1 MNHILGYV
9 MVILDN
15 GQNTCQI
22 GVTGYIWVWGNKCS
36 EWINCIDLRTWFN
49 EFEKFIWVYNDE
61 LNFITTKIILKYVLG
76 KVSIK
81 PFINRV
87 SKSRISQF
95 SYTVIVVTWT

>member
-1 MNHILGYV
+1 MNPILGYV
-9 MVILDN
+9 MVWLDN

-22 GVTGYIWVWGNKCS
+22 GVTGYRWVWGNECS
-36 EWINCIDLRTWFN
+36 EWLDWIELRPVFN

-61 LNFITTKIILKYVLG
+61 LYFLMMKITLKNVLG

-87 SKSRISQF
+87 SKNRISQF
-95 SYTVIVVTWT
+95 SYTCIVVTWT